1 MRAGRD
7 HVRLRQP
14 VSGGRAAA
22 GEVRYG
28 VIAEGRRALVVDRAN
43 GENERV
49 VTRFGDGACTRAKVR
64 GGDDNDGAGL
74 PRLFDCKVQ
83 QVGAV
88 ALPRV
93 SAERQ
98 VDDRDVV
105 GVLER
110 HDPLQSSEHLADVRR
125 TAGTGDLDG
134 QDLRT
139 GRRTDVL
146 AAGSRAVTGNESG
159 DECAVAE
166 LVVAGGRTGEVD
178 ARRLAVAVRTGDR
191 PQVVGDI
198 WHRCD
203 AGVDERNRVALAVV
217 AVGTELRGTDDLP
230 IH

>member
-64 GGDDNDGAGL
+64 GGDD
-74 PRLFDCKVQ
+74 
-83 QVGAV
+83 
-88 ALPRV
+88 
-93 SAERQ
+93 
-98 VDDRDVV
+98 
-105 GVLER
+105 
-110 HDPLQSSEHLADVRR
+110 
-125 TAGTGDLDG
+125 
-134 QDLRT
+134 
-139 GRRTDVL
+139 
-146 AAGSRAVTGNESG
+146 
-159 DECAVAE
+159 
-166 LVVAGGRTGEVD
+166 
-178 ARRLAVAVRTGDR
+178 
-191 PQVVGDI
+191 

-230 IH
+230 IHRRQVVRGRVDLRGVGPVLCVRQRCLDVHAAVEGDGSYAGDVRETL